1 MTDERATTSFAKK
14 ITAKEFMK
22 AVKSIDENNI
32 KSYIYNE
39 ILKMDLPF
47 WKMTRFEDIISLDV
61 EIIKANLRAKGY
73 KIYNSS
79 DILGKENNLKSKIND
94 LEKANRLLRHNVS
107 KLQKKINKCGEN
119 KWTMTIGLV

>member
-1 MTDERATTSFAKK
+1 MDERATTSFAKK

-22 AVKSIDENNI
+22 VVKSIDEKNI
-32 KSYIYNE
+32 YSYVYNE

-47 WKMTRFEDIISLDV
+47 WKMTQFEDIVSLDV

-79 DILGKENNLKSKIND
+79 DILGKENNLKSKIKD
-94 LEKANRLLRHNVS
+94 LEKKNRLLRHNVS
-107 KLQKKINKCGEN
+107 KLQKKINKYSVG
-119 KWTMTIGLV
+119 